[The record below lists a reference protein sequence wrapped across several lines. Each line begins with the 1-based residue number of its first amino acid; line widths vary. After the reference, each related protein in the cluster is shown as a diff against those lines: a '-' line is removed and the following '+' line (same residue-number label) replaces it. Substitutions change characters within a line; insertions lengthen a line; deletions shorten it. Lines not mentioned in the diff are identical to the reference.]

1 MTEIRDVLKPAFI
14 NFDLQAADKQAADK
28 QAAIS
33 ELANTFVSEG
43 VVTNESV
50 YLKAVMKREEESTTG
65 IGFGVAIPHGKS
77 AAVTEPSLAFGRSQI
92 GIQYDSMD
100 GKPVH
105 LMFLIA
111 VPETSNDEHLRILSK
126 LSRKLMHEDVR
137 QKLMTVTNIEEI
149 YQIFE

>member
-14 NFDLQAADKQAADK
+14 NFDLQATDKL
-28 QAAIS
+28 AAIS
-33 ELANTFVSEG
+33 ELANTFVSKG

-50 YLKAVMKREEESTTG
+50 YSEAVMKREEESTTG

-77 AAVTEPSLAFGRSQI
+77 AAVTEPSLAFGRSQA

>member
-14 NFDLQAADKQAADK
+14 NFDLKTTDK

-33 ELANTFVSEG
+33 ELANTFLTKG
-43 VVTNESV
+43 VVTNDSV
-50 YLKAVMKREEESTTG
+50 YLEAVMKREEESTTG

-77 AAVTEPSLAFGRSQI
+77 AAVAEPSLAFGRSQA

-126 LSRKLMHEDVR
+126 LSRKLMQEDVR
-137 QKLMTVTNIEEI
+137 QKLMTVTDAEEI

>member
-14 NFDLQAADKQAADK
+14 NFDLQATDKL
-28 QAAIS
+28 AAIS

-43 VVTNESV
+43 VVTNENV
-50 YLKAVMKREEESTTG
+50 YLEAVMKREEESTTG

-77 AAVTEPSLAFGRSQI
+77 AAVTEPSLAFGRSQT

-100 GKPVH
+100 GKSVH

>member
-1 MTEIRDVLKPAFI
+1 MTEIRDLLKPAFI
-14 NFDLQAADKQAADK
+14 NFDLQATDK

-77 AAVTEPSLAFGRSQI
+77 AAVTEPSLAFGRSQT

-137 QKLMTVTNIEEI
+137 QKLMTVTNLEEI

>member
-1 MTEIRDVLKPAFI
+1 MTEIRDVLKTAFI
-14 NFDLQAADKQAADK
+14 NLDLSATEKK
-28 QAAIS
+28 AAIS
-33 ELANTFVSEG
+33 ELAGTFVAEG

-50 YLKAVMKREEESTTG
+50 YLEAVMKREAESTTG

-77 AAVTEPSLAFGRSQI
+77 SAVTEPSLAFGRSQA

-100 GKPVH
+100 GQPVH

-111 VPETSNDEHLRILSK
+111 VPETSNDEHLRILIK

-137 QKLMTVTNIEEI
+137 QKLMIVGNVEEI

>member
-14 NFDLQAADKQAADK
+14 NFDLQATDKL
-28 QAAIS
+28 AAIS

-65 IGFGVAIPHGKS
+65 IGFGAAIPHGKS
-77 AAVTEPSLAFGRSQI
+77 AAVTEPSLAFGRSQA

>member
-14 NFDLQAADKQAADK
+14 NFNLAATEK

-33 ELANTFVSEG
+33 ELANTFVNEG
-43 VVTNESV
+43 VVTNDSV
-50 YLKAVMKREEESTTG
+50 YLEAVMKREEESTTG

-77 AAVTEPSLAFGRSQI
+77 AAVTEPSLAFGRSQA

-126 LSRKLMHEDVR
+126 LSRKLMHDDVR
-137 QKLMTVTNIEEI
+137 QKLMTVTAADEI

>member
-1 MTEIRDVLKPAFI
+1 MTEIREVLKPAFI
-14 NFDLQAADKQAADK
+14 NFDLKATDKE
-28 QAAIS
+28 AAIS

-43 VVTNESV
+43 VVINDSV
-50 YLKAVMKREEESTTG
+50 YLEAVMKREEESTTG
-65 IGFGVAIPHGKS
+65 IGFGVAIPHGKCS
-77 AAVTEPSLAFGRSQI
+77 AVTEPSLAFGRSQG

-137 QKLMTVTNIEEI
+137 QKLMTVTDVEDI

>member
-14 NFDLQAADKQAADK
+14 NFDLQATDK

-43 VVTNESV
+43 VVTNDSV
-50 YLKAVMKREEESTTG
+50 YLEAVMKREEESTTG

-77 AAVTEPSLAFGRSQI
+77 AAVTEPSLAFGRSQT

-137 QKLMTVTNIEEI
+137 QKLLTVTNIEEI

>member
-14 NFDLQAADKQAADK
+14 NFDLKTTDK

-33 ELANTFVSEG
+33 ELANTFLTKG
-43 VVTNESV
+43 VVTNDSV
-50 YLKAVMKREEESTTG
+50 YLEAVMKREEESTTG

-77 AAVTEPSLAFGRSQI
+77 AAVAEPSLAFGRSQA
-92 GIQYDSMD
+92 GIHYDSMD

-137 QKLMTVTNIEEI
+137 QKLMTVTDAEEI

>member
-14 NFDLQAADKQAADK
+14 NFDLKTTDK

-33 ELANTFVSEG
+33 ELANTFLTKG
-43 VVTNESV
+43 VVTNDSV
-50 YLKAVMKREEESTTG
+50 YLEAVMKREKESTTG

-77 AAVTEPSLAFGRSQI
+77 AAVAEPSLAFGRSQA

-137 QKLMTVTNIEEI
+137 QKLMTVTDAEEI

>member
-1 MTEIRDVLKPAFI
+1 MTEIRDVLKTAFI
-14 NFDLQAADKQAADK
+14 NFDLAATDK

-33 ELANTFVSEG
+33 ELANTFVTEG
-43 VVTNESV
+43 VVNNENV
-50 YLKAVMKREEESTTG
+50 YLEAVMKREEESTTG

-77 AAVTEPSLAFGRSQI
+77 AAVTEASLAFGRSQA

-111 VPETSNDEHLRILSK
+111 VPETSNDEHLKILSK
-126 LSRKLMHEDVR
+126 LSRKLMHDDIR
-137 QKLMTVTNIEEI
+137 QKLMTVTDVEEI

>member
-1 MTEIRDVLKPAFI
+1 MTEIRDVLKSAFI
-14 NFDLQAADKQAADK
+14 NFDLKTTDK

-33 ELANTFVSEG
+33 ELANTFLTKG
-43 VVTNESV
+43 VVTNDSV
-50 YLKAVMKREEESTTG
+50 YLEAVMKREEESTTG

-77 AAVTEPSLAFGRSQI
+77 AAVAEPSLAFGRSQA

-137 QKLMTVTNIEEI
+137 QKLMTVTDAEEI

>member
-14 NFDLQAADKQAADK
+14 NFDLKTTDK

-33 ELANTFVSEG
+33 ELANTFLTKG
-43 VVTNESV
+43 VVTNDSV
-50 YLKAVMKREEESTTG
+50 YLEAVMKREEESTTG

-77 AAVTEPSLAFGRSQI
+77 AAVAEPSLAFGRSQA

-111 VPETSNDEHLRILSK
+111 VPETSNDEHLRILSA
-126 LSRKLMHEDVR
+126 DA
-137 QKLMTVTNIEEI
+137 
-149 YQIFE
+149 

>member
-1 MTEIRDVLKPAFI
+1 MTEIRDVLKTAFI
-14 NFDLQAADKQAADK
+14 NLDLSATEKK
-28 QAAIS
+28 AAIS
-33 ELANTFVSEG
+33 ELAGTFVAEG

-50 YLKAVMKREEESTTG
+50 YLEAVMKREAESTTG

-77 AAVTEPSLAFGRSQI
+77 SAVTEPSLAFGR
-92 GIQYDSMD
+92 IQYDSMD
-100 GKPVH
+100 GQPVH

-137 QKLMTVTNIEEI
+137 QKLMIVGNVEEI

>member
-14 NFDLQAADKQAADK
+14 NFDLKTTDK

-33 ELANTFVSEG
+33 ELANTFLTKG
-43 VVTNESV
+43 VVANDSV
-50 YLKAVMKREEESTTG
+50 YLEAVMKREEESTTG

-77 AAVTEPSLAFGRSQI
+77 AAVAEPSLAFGRSQA

-137 QKLMTVTNIEEI
+137 QKLMTVTDAEEI

>member
-14 NFDLQAADKQAADK
+14 NFDLQATDK

-77 AAVTEPSLAFGRSQI
+77 AAVTEPSLAFGRSQT

>member
-1 MTEIRDVLKPAFI
+1 MTEIRDALKPAFI
-14 NFDLQAADKQAADK
+14 NFDLQATDK

-77 AAVTEPSLAFGRSQI
+77 AAVTEPSLAFGRSQT

-111 VPETSNDEHLRILSK
+111 VPETLNDEHLRILSK

>member
-14 NFDLQAADKQAADK
+14 SFDLQATDK

-77 AAVTEPSLAFGRSQI
+77 AAVTEPSLAFGRSQA

>member
-14 NFDLQAADKQAADK
+14 NFDLKTTDK

-33 ELANTFVSEG
+33 ELANTFLTKG
-43 VVTNESV
+43 VVTNDSV
-50 YLKAVMKREEESTTG
+50 YLEAVMKREEESTTG

-77 AAVTEPSLAFGRSQI
+77 AAVAGPSLAFGRSQA

-137 QKLMTVTNIEEI
+137 QKLMTVTDAEEI

>member
-14 NFDLQAADKQAADK
+14 SFNLSATEK

-33 ELANTFVSEG
+33 ELANTFVNEG
-43 VVTNESV
+43 VVTNDSV

-77 AAVTEPSLAFGRSQI
+77 AAVTEPSLAFGRSQA

-126 LSRKLMHEDVR
+126 LSRKLMHDDVR
-137 QKLMTVTNIEEI
+137 QKLMTCTVAEEI

>member
-1 MTEIRDVLKPAFI
+1 MTEIRNVLKPAFI
-14 NFDLQAADKQAADK
+14 NFDLQATDKL
-28 QAAIS
+28 AAIS

-43 VVTNESV
+43 VVTNESA

-77 AAVTEPSLAFGRSQI
+77 AAVTEPSLAFGRSQA

>member
-14 NFDLQAADKQAADK
+14 KFDLKTTDK

-33 ELANTFVSEG
+33 ELANTFLKKG
-43 VVTNESV
+43 VVTNDSV
-50 YLKAVMKREEESTTG
+50 YLEAVMKREEESTTG

-77 AAVTEPSLAFGRSQI
+77 AAVAEPSLAFGRSQA

-137 QKLMTVTNIEEI
+137 QKLMTVTDAEEI

>member
-14 NFDLQAADKQAADK
+14 NLDLQATDK
-28 QAAIS
+28 QAAIR
-33 ELANTFVSEG
+33 ELANTFVHKG
-43 VVTNESV
+43 AVTNDSV
-50 YLKAVMKREEESTTG
+50 YLDAVMKREEESTTG

-77 AAVTEPSLAFGRSQI
+77 AAVTEPSLGFGRSQA
-92 GIQYDSMD
+92 GIEYDSMD

-111 VPETSNDEHLRILSK
+111 VPETSNDEHLKILSK

-137 QKLMTVTNIEEI
+137 QKLMTVADVEEI

>member
-14 NFDLQAADKQAADK
+14 NFDLKTTDK

-33 ELANTFVSEG
+33 ELANTFLTKG
-43 VVTNESV
+43 VVTNDSV
-50 YLKAVMKREEESTTG
+50 YLEAVMKREEESTTG

-77 AAVTEPSLAFGRSQI
+77 AAVAEPSLAFGRSQA

-126 LSRKLMHEDVR
+126 LSRKLMHEMSV
-137 QKLMTVTNIEEI
+137 KN
-149 YQIFE
+149 